1 MPDCESIREGSF
13 VLLFLDNR
21 RSYLVRVEKSAK
33 FHTHKGF
40 VEFDDVI
47 GEEYGTTL
55 ISSLGVEFVAL
66 KPLLPD
72 FIYKAQ
78 RKSQI
83 TYPKDV
89 ALMVMF
95 SGIGPGSKI
104 VEAGTGAGALTT
116 ALASYVRPDGCVYS
130 YDIRSDFQR
139 IALKNLRKAQLERF
153 VDVKQ
158 KDITL
163 GIDET
168 DVDAVILDLAT
179 PWLVVPHANAALKGS
194 GSLVSFSPTIDQIVK
209 TVEAMRSCNFVNVT
223 TFECI
228 MRKMQVIRGK
238 TRPQTLMTGHT
249 GYITHGRKASRSN
262 DEDPMNVG

>member
-1 MPDCESIREGSF
+1 MTDCETIEEGDYI
-13 VLLFLDNR
+13 LLFLDKK
-21 RSYLVRVEKSAK
+21 RSYLIRVEKGAQ

-40 VEFDDVI
+40 VEFDDVM
-47 GEEYGTTL
+47 GKEYGTRMK
-55 ISSLGVEFVAL
+55 SSLGVEFVAL

-95 SGIGPGSKI
+95 SGVGPGSRI

-116 ALASYVRPDGCVYS
+116 ALASHVRPNGFVHS
-130 YDIRSDFQR
+130 YDVRGEFQR
-139 IALKNLRKAQLERF
+139 VALKNLKKAQLEEF
-153 VDVKQ
+153 VELKEKDV
-158 KDITL
+158 TL

-179 PWLVVPHANAALKGS
+179 PWLVATHAYRALKGG
-194 GSLVSFSPTIDQIVK
+194 GSLVSFSPTIDQVVQ
-209 TVEAMRSCNFVNVT
+209 TVEVMESHCFVNVG
-223 TFECI
+223 TFECM
-228 MRKMQVIRGK
+228 MREMQVMRGK

-249 GYITHGRKASRSN
+249 GYITHGRKALRIN
-262 DEDPMNVG
+262 DSEFESA

>member
-1 MPDCESIREGSF
+1 MTNCESIEEGDYI
-13 VLLFLDNR
+13 LLFLDRR
-21 RSYLVRVEKSAK
+21 RSYLIRVEKGAQ

-47 GEEYGTTL
+47 GKEYGTRMK
-55 ISSLGVEFVAL
+55 SSLGVEFAAL

-95 SGIGPGSKI
+95 SGVGPGSKI

-116 ALASYVRPDGCVYS
+116 ALASYVRPNGYVHS
-130 YDIRSDFQR
+130 YDVRAEFQR
-139 IALKNLRKAQLERF
+139 VALKNLKKAQLDEF
-153 VDVKQ
+153 VEVKE

-168 DVDAVILDLAT
+168 EVDAVILDLAT
-179 PWLVVPHANAALKGS
+179 PWLVVPHAHRALKGG
-194 GSLVSFSPTIDQIVK
+194 GSLVSFSPTIDQVVQ
-209 TVEAMRSCNFVNVT
+209 TVEAMQIHHFVNVG

-228 MRKMQVIRGK
+228 MREMQVMRGK

-249 GYITHGRKASRSN
+249 GYITHGRKVSYRNGSEFESA
-262 DEDPMNVG
+262 